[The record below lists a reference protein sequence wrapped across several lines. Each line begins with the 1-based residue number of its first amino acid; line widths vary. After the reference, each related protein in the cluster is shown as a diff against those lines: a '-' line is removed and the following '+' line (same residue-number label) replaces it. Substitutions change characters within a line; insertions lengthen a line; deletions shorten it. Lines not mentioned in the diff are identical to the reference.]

1 MRERSR
7 VVCETIPG
15 ISMSNFLA
23 LCAFAVFLIAHEQ
36 KFAEIASW
44 ACMMLNLWSEIPA
57 ILAEN
62 NFLYPALEM
71 RTSSGPIT

>member
-15 ISMSNFLA
+15 ISMSNLLV
-23 LCAFAVFLIAHEQ
+23 LCAFTAFALFLIAREQ
-36 KFAEIASW
+36 KFAAIAGW

-57 ILAEN
+57 LLAEN
-62 NFLYPALEM
+62 NFLYPASM
-71 RTSSGPIT
+71 